1 MGDAASVRD
10 EDEGQRKFGGEN
22 GSEKDIN
29 TSTRTIRLNERRENE
44 MNGLGSQNEKP
55 TVRNAYKTL
64 TSSV

>member
-10 EDEGQRKFGGEN
+10 EDEGQRKFGGE
-22 GSEKDIN
+22 KDIN
-29 TSTRTIRLNERRENE
+29 TSTRTMRLNERREKE

-55 TVRNAYKTL
+55 TIRNAYKTL